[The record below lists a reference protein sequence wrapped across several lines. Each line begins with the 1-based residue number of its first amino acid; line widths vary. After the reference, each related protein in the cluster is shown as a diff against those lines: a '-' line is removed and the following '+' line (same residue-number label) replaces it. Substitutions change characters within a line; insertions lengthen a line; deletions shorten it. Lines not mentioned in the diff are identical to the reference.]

1 MVGQHRPSSSI
12 FTMAIKYAKAVIP
25 AQAGIYSTIGGIC
38 QEIAVSARMTS
49 VCLLSGR
56 SHRWILLVGLLSILT
71 MTTGCGPYIQDAVR
85 SDDAGL
91 LQQMIDDGANPMK
104 TGFKGETLLHVA
116 ANRNAVEAARIL
128 MQAGLAVDARD
139 KDGRTPLH
147 LAVFRGFAAMTAFLV
162 DHGADVTIAD
172 HQGQTPLHLARI
184 GGYPDLIAVMVPEED
199 GVDDG
204 RGNTVED
211 DWFAIG
217 NRLALAQQ
225 HAAAVRA
232 YRLELELNGEDEKS
246 YFNLGLS
253 YLGMG
258 QVDAALEAFQS
269 AVRLDPDYARAYYN
283 IGVIQGGQGNYT
295 DALEA
300 FRAVL
305 RIDPADADAWYNL
318 GNSYDGLHRYDK
330 ALAAWESAIDAAPR
344 MPAPRFNMVIVLH
357 RLGRHD
363 QAREQYDALK
373 RTHPEMAADLASLIE
388 PP

>member
-1 MVGQHRPSSSI
+1 MV
-12 FTMAIKYAKAVIP
+12 MAIKYTKAVIP
-25 AQAGIYSTIGGIC
+25 AQAGIYSAIGGIR
-38 QEIAVSARMTS
+38 QEIPVFPRVTP

-56 SHRWILLVGLLSILT
+56 RHRWILLVGLLSILAV
-71 MTTGCGPYIQDAVR
+71 TTGCGPYIQDAVR
-85 SDDAGL
+85 SDDAAL
-91 LQQMIDDGANPMK
+91 LQQMIDEGANPMK

-116 ANRNAVEAARIL
+116 ANRNAVAAARIL

-162 DHGADVTIAD
+162 DHGADVTLAD
-172 HQGQTPLHLARI
+172 HLGQTPLHLARI

-204 RGNTVED
+204 RGNTAED

-217 NRLALAQQ
+217 NRLALAEQ

-269 AVRLDPDYARAYYN
+269 AVRLDPGYARAYYN
-283 IGVIQGGQGNYT
+283 IGVIQGGQGNY
-295 DALEA
+295 DEALEA
-300 FRAVL
+300 FQAVL

-318 GNSYDGLHRYDK
+318 GNSYDGLQRYDE
-330 ALAAWESAIDAAPR
+330 ALAAWEKAIDAAPA

-363 QAREQYDALK
+363 QAREQYEALQ
-373 RTHPEMAADLASLIE
+373 RTHPEMADDLASLIE